1 MGLPD
6 GAPHARDPQRWSD
19 EDVRTALARIDPT
32 ALEASRREPL
42 LAWLRG
48 FRHHWPTR
56 WAAEIAPIGDRRIA
70 ELEALPI
77 DDNRYLRLR
86 RIAIANLAQL
96 I

>member
-6 GAPHARDPQRWSD
+6 GAPHARDPRRWSD
-19 EDVRTALARIDPT
+19 TAARAALAAVDPA
-32 ALEASRREPL
+32 ALASSRLEPM

-48 FRHHWPTR
+48 YRHHWPTR
-56 WAAEIAPIGDRRIA
+56 WAAEIAELGERRIT
-70 ELEALPI
+70 ELESMSI
-77 DDNRYLRLR
+77 DENRYLKLR